1 MRIANEYTRVKM
13 AEEPWKE
20 KKQKK
25 GKNVDDMPEEN
36 GIEDEPD
43 FSDPEDYVDDIG
55 DEGWS
60 LVQEKLDDMCSSCL
74 LSRKNS
80 MFKKPVTCQMPLCTP
95 WGQEK
100 IDK

>member
-20 KKQKK
+20 MKQKK
-25 GKNVDDMPEEN
+25 GKNIEDMPEEN

-43 FSDPEDYVDDIG
+43 FSDPEDYVDDIT

-60 LVQEKLDDMCSSCL
+60 LVHEKFDDMCSSCL

-80 MFKKPVTCQMPLCTP
+80 MFRKAGNMSNATVHA
-95 WGQEK
+95 
-100 IDK
+100 